1 MREAAFVKQ
10 NKDKWL
16 QFENVLSNKIHIE
29 PDELSSLYIE
39 ITDHL
44 SYAQTFYVKSKTTAY
59 LNQLA
64 SQAHQKIYKTKKESK
79 NRIVSFFKTEFPTM
93 FYQHHRELLISFLVF
108 TLFCLVGAF
117 SAASEGDFVRSI
129 LGDGY
134 VNMTLNN
141 IEKGDPMGVYKE
153 QGEFNMF
160 LGITINNI
168 KVALMAF
175 AYGIL
180 LGIGSLFIMMQNG
193 IMLGSFQYFFYEQG
207 LLWESVRT
215 IWIHGT
221 IEISVIIIASC
232 AGLVLGNGMLFP
244 GTYTR
249 LESFKR
255 GVKNGLKILLSTIP
269 FFIIAGFLEGFVT
282 RHTEMP
288 DWLAILIIGGSL
300 ALIIFYYVMYP
311 IRLYKQ
317 QESNQLAT
325 VNLLNE
331 NGPSLTTKK

>member
-10 NKDKWL
+10 NKDKWVT
-16 QFENVLSNKIHIE
+16 FENALNGQGQLE

-44 SYAQTFYVKSKTTAY
+44 SYAKTFYEGSNTQFY
-59 LNQLA
+59 LNSLA
-64 SQAHQKIYKTKKESK
+64 SKAHQKIYKTKRESK
-79 NRIVSFFKTEFPTM
+79 NRIVSFWKTEFPLM
-93 FYQHHRELLISFLVF
+93 FFQHRKELLIAFLVF
-108 TLFCLVGAF
+108 TFFTIVGAF
-117 SAASEGDFVRSI
+117 SSANEGDFVRSI

-134 VNMTLNN
+134 VNMTLEN
-141 IEKGDPMGVYKE
+141 IENNDPMAVYKQ

-168 KVALMAF
+168 KVAVFAF
-175 AYGIL
+175 AFGIF
-180 LGIGSLFIMMQNG
+180 LGVGTLFIMLRNG
-193 IMLGSFQYFFYEQG
+193 IMLGSFQYFFYDKG

-221 IEISVIIIASC
+221 IEISVIIIAGC
-232 AGLVLGNGMLFP
+232 AGLVLANGILFP
-244 GTYTR
+244 GTYSR

-255 GVKNGLKILLSTIP
+255 GVKNGLKIMVSTIP

-288 DWLAILIIGGSL
+288 DWLAILIILSSL
-300 ALIIFYYVMYP
+300 SLIVFYYIIYP
-311 IRLYKQ
+311 YQLNKKPLYAN
-317 QESNQLAT
+317 S
-325 VNLLNE
+325 
-331 NGPSLTTKK
+331 

>member
-16 QFENVLSNKIHIE
+16 TFESVLSNNMAIT

-44 SYAQTFYVKSKTTAY
+44 SYAKTFYPNSNTEAY
-59 LNQLA
+59 LNGLA
-64 SQAHQKIYKTKKESK
+64 SSAHQKIYKTKKESK
-79 NRIVSFFKTEFPTM
+79 NRLLTFFTHEFPLL
-93 FYQHHRELLISFLVF
+93 FRQHHRELLVAFLSF
-108 TLFCLVGAF
+108 TLFVVIGAF
-117 SAASEGDFVRSI
+117 SAANEGDFVRSF

-134 VNMTLNN
+134 VNMTIEN

-160 LGITINNI
+160 LGITLNNI

-175 AYGIL
+175 GYGFM
-180 LGIGSLFIMMQNG
+180 LGIGALLIMMQNG

-221 IEISVIIIASC
+221 IEISVIIIAGCS
-232 AGLVLGNGMLFP
+232 GLVVGNGMLFP

-249 LESFKR
+249 LESFIR
-255 GVKNGLKILLSTIP
+255 SVKNGLKILISTIP

-288 DWLAILIIGGSL
+288 DWLAILIISGSL
-300 ALIIFYYVMYP
+300 ALILFYYVYYP
-311 IRLYKQ
+311 I
-317 QESNQLAT
+317 
-325 VNLLNE
+325 LLNKKE
-331 NGPSLTTKK
+331 QLKKTQELTNKY